1 MIVYALYHPATGNYM
16 PSIMFSHTTRGYSW
30 WEPLGMHG
38 LGGYSNIPRLFETK
52 HAANMARHAWARGT
66 HKNNRIIESDGW
78 EFPSYEVIFMW
89 ASCPC
94 MSCHISCMLSFK
106 QSWNST
112 ATSKS
117 VHA

>member
-38 LGGYSNIPRLFETK
+38 LGGCSNIPRLFETK

-66 HKNNRIIESDGW
+66 HKNNRITESDGW
-78 EFPSYEVIFMW
+78 EVPSYEVN
-89 ASCPC
+89 AGS
-94 MSCHISCMLSFK
+94 ISTNEQLMPRAVADLKIVSLTLEESIK
-106 QSWNST
+106 
-112 ATSKS
+112 
-117 VHA
+117 